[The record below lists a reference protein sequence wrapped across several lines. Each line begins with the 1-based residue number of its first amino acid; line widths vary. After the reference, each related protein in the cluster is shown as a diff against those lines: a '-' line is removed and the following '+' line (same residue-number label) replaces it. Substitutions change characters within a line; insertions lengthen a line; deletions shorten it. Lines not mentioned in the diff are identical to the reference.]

1 MGKGFFLAHTPADTG
16 ACARTG
22 AHAPDGGAFASEV
35 FNYQGALLNDACR
48 QILNINPLNE
58 NYNYVE
64 NYRLE

>member
-16 ACARTG
+16 ACARTD
-22 AHAPDGGAFASEV
+22 AHAPDGEASASEV
-35 FNYQGALLNDACR
+35 ADYQGALLNDACR

-58 NYNYVE
+58 FYNYVE

>member
-16 ACARTG
+16 ACARTN
-22 AHAPDGGAFASEV
+22 AHAPDGEANTSEV
-35 FNYQGALLNDACR
+35 ADYQGALLNGCYR